1 MSLSVRMDPLLEM
14 QLEQAARRQ
23 GMTKVQF
30 IIATVVRAL
39 GRQNPYELMLA
50 LQAEQLRACQQRR
63 ARAEIAYETDA
74 SRAALKSRLSARH
87 RDGGARS

>member
-1 MSLSVRMDPLLEM
+1 MSLSVRMDPLLGM

-23 GMTKVQF
+23 GMTK
-30 IIATVVRAL
+30 
-39 GRQNPYELMLA
+39 
-50 LQAEQLRACQQRR
+50 
-63 ARAEIAYETDA
+63 TDA